1 MSGGVDS
8 AVAAGLLCGLGL
20 DVVGVSMR
28 LAPQGA
34 TGGGCCSLADFED
47 ARRVADRLGIPHY
60 VVDFREEFRTGV
72 VEPFVEDYLR
82 GRTPNPCTLCNRE
95 VKFAALWAFAEGLG
109 AVALATGHY
118 AAIVESAAG
127 AAELCMAAD
136 ADKDQSYFLFDLA
149 PDALPRTLF
158 PLGGLHKPLVR
169 EIAARLELPV
179 ADKAESQD
187 ICFVGDADYGT
198 IVERLAPRERL
209 RPGAVVDE
217 SGRTIGGHDG
227 IHRYTVG
234 QRRGLPGGS
243 PSPRYVTAIEAE
255 AGVVRCGPRSALER
269 RALSVARVTW
279 QRPPCHD
286 GSLRVRLRHR
296 HALVPCRVVGPADD
310 GRVRIELERATT
322 GVTPGQAAVWYQGD
336 RLVGGGWIEGACDE

>member
-127 AAELCMAAD
+127 AAELCMAAE

-336 RLVGGGWIEGACDE
+336 RLVGGDWIEGACDE